1 MNAMTEITPDVD
13 MDVVRDRPTDDM
25 PTAPVDTP
33 EHNPARAEPKKGLTN
48 WFAHQSIASKLRVT
62 FGGNLAFMLVI
73 AAAVLL
79 GYTLLWNK
87 SQAISQQYE
96 FTLEAAETSRN
107 IAEIRYLSDK
117 SFVSQDPIDM
127 TAAIEAIAEEKQHLS
142 SLRSMVSANQINVTA
157 ELDQMDAGLDSLE
170 TALQQSD
177 LEFVQNTESILVES
191 SKALSAEFADRVKV
205 LDAEHSRLLTQQII
219 GFILLVIVSLASS
232 LLVMR
237 FFQRDIG
244 GAIAGIAQRMAAV
257 AGGERVTVVPDLDRS
272 DEIGEMA
279 RALDQFCRAAIVL
292 ERLRADAA
300 ETAKLELARTAEKA
314 QEREERRNRQ
324 TQMMSKMASNFE
336 LTVGDIVSSV
346 AAASTQLKTT
356 AGVMEK
362 TADNASNEANQAAHS
377 MQEASS
383 GVTAAAA
390 ASDEFAMSI
399 GEISRQAAT
408 SAELARKA
416 SESANVADGKMSTLA
431 DSASQVGQVVE
442 LIQTIARRTNLLAL
456 NASIEAARGGEA
468 GRGFAV
474 VASEVK
480 ELAAQTSR
488 ATEEV
493 AEQIRA
499 MQNSTNDSVHALRSI
514 NTQVEQLETTA
525 ISIAS
530 AVDQQ
535 SVAGQD
541 LARSI
546 DLAARSSSEVSSG
559 IDNVRESSLATGAAA
574 SQVLNSATDLE
585 GQAATLRKQLDLF
598 LQRIRDG
605 QD

>member
-1 MNAMTEITPDVD
+1 MNIMTEITPDVGTN
-13 MDVVRDRPTDDM
+13 VSSEDRGGAMHPASQD
-25 PTAPVDTP
+25 TAAPSVMRGATG
-33 EHNPARAEPKKGLTN
+33 NKLSN
-48 WFAHQSIASKLRVT
+48 WFAQQSIAGKLRAT
-62 FGGNLAFMLVI
+62 FGGNLAFALLI

-87 SQAISQQYE
+87 SQTVSQQYE
-96 FTLEAAETSRN
+96 LTLGAAETMGD
-107 IAEIRYLSDK
+107 IAEIRRLSDK
-117 SFVSQDPIDM
+117 YLVSRDETDAV
-127 TAAIEAIAEEKQHLS
+127 AAIAAITAEKRHLAAM
-142 SLRSMVSANQINVTA
+142 REFINSRQTDVTV
-157 ELDQMDAGLDSLE
+157 ELDQIDGGLKTMETAIVQSDAKVAASAGLVL
-170 TALQQSD
+170 AK
-177 LEFVQNTESILVES
+177 S
-191 SKALSAEFADRVKV
+191 SKALSGQLASGVKV
-205 LDAEHSRLLTQQII
+205 LNSEHSKLLTQQII
-219 GFILLVIVSLASS
+219 GFILLVLLGIASS

-244 GAIAGIAQRMAAV
+244 DVIADITEQMSALAKGRK
-257 AGGERVTVVPDLDRS
+257 DLTIPGRDRA
-272 DEIGEMA
+272 DEIGKMA
-279 RALDQFCRAAIVL
+279 RTLEQFRLVAFEL
-292 ERLRADAA
+292 EKLQADAA
-300 ETAKLELARTAEKA
+300 ERAKIALAKSADEA
-314 QEREERRNRQ
+314 QQREDRRKRQ
-324 TQMMSKMASNFE
+324 AQMLSKMASKFE

-356 AGVMEK
+356 AGAMEK
-362 TADNASNEANQAAHS
+362 TAETASDQASRAAHS

-408 SAELARKA
+408 SADLARKA
-416 SESANVADGKMSTLA
+416 SESADLADGKMSTLA

-442 LIQTIARRTNLLAL
+442 LIQSIAKRTNLLAL

-514 NTQVEQLETTA
+514 STQVEQLETTA

-535 SVAGQD
+535 SVAGHD

-546 DLAARSSSEVSSG
+546 DLAARSSGEVSSG
-559 IDNVRESSLATGAAA
+559 IVNVKESSLATGAAA

-585 GQAATLRKQLDLF
+585 GQAATLRNQVDMF
-598 LQRIRDG
+598 LQRIRND
-605 QD
+605 QE

>member
-1 MNAMTEITPDVD
+1 
-13 MDVVRDRPTDDM
+13 M
-25 PTAPVDTP
+25 PTVLQGAADAPGPRTASG
-33 EHNPARAEPKKGLTN
+33 NRLAR
-48 WFAHQSIASKLRVT
+48 WFAQQSIAGKLRAT
-62 FGGNLAFMLVI
+62 FGGNMVFALLI

-79 GYTLLWNK
+79 GYSMLWNK

-96 FTLEAAETSRN
+96 LTLGGAETIAD
-107 IAEIRYLSDK
+107 IAEIRRLSDK
-117 SFVSQDPIDM
+117 YLASRDPSD
-127 TAAIEAIAEEKQHLS
+127 AAEAIAAVTDEKQDLAVMRRYIDARQADIIPQIDQIRDGLVTMEQAIRQS
-142 SLRSMVSANQINVTA
+142 DSRSAAS
-157 ELDQMDAGLDSLE
+157 AGLAMTDAS
-170 TALQQSD
+170 
-177 LEFVQNTESILVES
+177 
-191 SKALSAEFADRVKV
+191 KV
-205 LDAEHSRLLTQQII
+205 LSDQLAGRVNVLNNEHSRLLAMQII
-219 GFILLVIVSLASS
+219 GFIVLVIVGMASS

-244 GAIAGIAQRMAAV
+244 DVIAEI
-257 AGGERVTVVPDLDRS
+257 TVQMSALASGRKDLKIPGRDRA
-272 DEIGEMA
+272 DEIGKMA
-279 RALDQFCRAAIVL
+279 RTLEQFRLLAFEL
-292 ERLRADAA
+292 ERLRVDEA
-300 ETAKLELARTAEKA
+300 ENAKLALAKSAMETE
-314 QEREERRNRQ
+314 EREDRRRRQ
-324 TQMMSKMASNFE
+324 AQLLSKMASKFE

-362 TADNASNEANQAAHS
+362 TAETASDQASRAAQS
-377 MQEASS
+377 MHEASS

-416 SESANVADGKMSTLA
+416 SESADLADEKMSTLA
-431 DSASQVGQVVE
+431 QSASQVGQVVE
-442 LIQTIARRTNLLAL
+442 LIQSIARRTNLLAL

-514 NTQVEQLETTA
+514 STQVEQLETTA

-535 SVAGQD
+535 SVAGHD

-546 DLAARSSSEVSSG
+546 DLAARSSGDVSSG
-559 IDNVRESSLATGAAA
+559 IVNVKESSLATGAAA
-574 SQVLNSATDLE
+574 SQVLNSATELE
-585 GQAATLRKQLDLF
+585 GQAATLRNQVDMF
-598 LQRIRDG
+598 LQRIRND